1 MRVAVAQFSC
11 ERDSACVEQS
21 ALSVARM
28 ASRHPEL
35 NVDFLNLKKEGGR
48 GLHLNGF
55 SAVAEEI
62 QTFRLLAEEGYDW
75 VLKLDADTL
84 WTGASFISRLRGPWK
99 LIGGIDT
106 AGGGSHPSYR
116 YIRGHG
122 YLLRLDA
129 FKHITSDDLSDLL
142 PLVDQFCGGFPS
154 RPSSPDLAWPE
165 DEAISGIVRYV
176 HGEDSVLGCPIR
188 DVPTPFVGVWPFHS
202 LGTDCDER
210 LAQEMAARFDFIE
223 FGRLKGYKDEL
234 TCGERRKEFTSVAME
249 NFNKKI
255 F

>member
-1 MRVAVAQFSC
+1 MRVAVVQFSC
-11 ERDSACVEQS
+11 GRDSACVEQS

-28 ASRHPEL
+28 SSRHPEL

-48 GLHLNGF
+48 GKHLNGV

-62 QTFRLLAEEGYDW
+62 QTFRLLAEQGYDW

-84 WTGASFISRLRGPWK
+84 WTGASFISKLHGPWK
-99 LIGGIDT
+99 LIGGMDT
-106 AGGGSHPSYR
+106 SGGDIHPSFP

-129 FKHITSDDLSDLL
+129 FKHIASSDLRDLL
-142 PLVDQFCGGFPS
+142 PLVDVFCGGYPS
-154 RPSSPDLAWPE
+154 RPGDPAMAWPE
-165 DEAISGIVRYV
+165 DEAITGIIRYAY
-176 HGEDSVLGCPIR
+176 GEDSVLGLPVR
-188 DVPTPFVGVWPFHS
+188 DVSTPFVGFWPFKE

-223 FGRLKGYKDEL
+223 FGRLAGYRDEL
-234 TCGERRKEFTSVAME
+234 TCSKRRKEFTAAAME